1 MKNDDDGAGYVS
13 DEIKR
18 KHEHSSARWG
28 SLDAKIGII
37 LGFTIIVIFQVILSS
52 GITAFVGVHTGS
64 TTHTALDYLAFDL
77 FLSGFICFITAT
89 FVGLKAFWVQKF
101 RETDPIGWGWIKEYV
116 DQDIDGYI
124 FNARVTKELCKGLAE
139 NERRVQEKAA
149 WLRTMLII
157 FFCGVMFFVARFA
170 VALISVRFT

>member
-1 MKNDDDGAGYVS
+1 MKNDNDGADYVS

-18 KHEHSSARWG
+18 KHEHTSARWD

-52 GITAFVGVHTGS
+52 DINEFVGVQAGS
-64 TTHTALDYLAFDL
+64 TAHTALAYLAFDL
-77 FLSGFICFITAT
+77 FLSGFVCFITAT

-101 RETDPIGWGWIKEYV
+101 RETDPVGWGWIKEYV
-116 DQDIDGYI
+116 DQDIDGHT
-124 FNARVTKELCKGLAE
+124 FNGKVTKELCKGLVE

-149 WLRTMLII
+149 WLRTMLMI

-170 VALISVRFT
+170 VELISVRFT